1 MAQVTTGPTTKK
13 TFHLARD
20 LAISVAVIIAV
31 AAFFAGWYGGSYHKT
46 KSQSSQSSSLL
57 TYKDQKNGFQ
67 FMYPK
72 NWGNPRFTKTD
83 ADGSTYYA
91 LSFAKPPSGNLQ
103 YTVSIVMSKGN
114 NTSNS
119 DGVKKV
125 IKNKKSSLA
134 INDDSSYAIVASLP
148 NSQVNSLSATQI
160 VSLNKIGITAA
171 TMNYTIMG
179 GSANCPQNKFST
191 DTSGSC
197 VTKADYD
204 TVNQVLKSI
213 KSL

>member
-1 MAQVTTGPTTKK
+1 MAENNTGATK
-13 TFHLARD
+13 TFHLANNVTV
-20 LAISVAVIIAV
+20 LIIALV
-31 AAFFAGWYGGSYHKT
+31 AIVAFIGGWYAGTRHNQTISTSKITAIEASYKNPE
-46 KSQSSQSSSLL
+46 
-57 TYKDQKNGFQ
+57 NGFQ
-67 FMYPK
+67 LMYPK
-72 NWGNPRFTKTD
+72 DWGNPRFTKTD

-114 NTSNS
+114 NTSNG
-119 DGVKKV
+119 DEVKKV

-134 INDDSSYAIVASLP
+134 INDDSSYAIIASLP
-148 NSQVNSLSATQI
+148 NSKVNSLSATQI
-160 VSLNKIGITAA
+160 VGLNKIGITAA

-179 GSANCPQNKFST
+179 SSANCPQNKFST

-197 VTKADYD
+197 ITKADYNS
-204 TVNQVLKSI
+204 VNQVLKSI